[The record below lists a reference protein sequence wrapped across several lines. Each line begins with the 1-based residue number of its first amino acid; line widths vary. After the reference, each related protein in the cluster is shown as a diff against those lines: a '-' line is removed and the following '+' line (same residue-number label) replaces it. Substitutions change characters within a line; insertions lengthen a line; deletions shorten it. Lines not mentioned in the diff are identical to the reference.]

1 VQHVHVH
8 VHLHVHVHV
17 HAYAYVHV
25 DPHTLTS
32 CRSAPYREGRGRRSA
47 PWAGTTVRRANGGG
61 GPLPGCPHTQRSLK
75 IRGPGRLGCG
85 PPRLL
90 RLHIGTEGGRCE
102 ARSGV
107 SSCAARCARPRASV
121 IATLEDQSSARLQAA
136 GCSPLATWT
145 GADNAV
151 VFPRPGQTGPLPR
164 RKATWYTVTLKDSIG
179 LNPHVPRKRS
189 TTTDPVQNRQS
200 YPLVWL

>member
-1 VQHVHVH
+1 

-107 SSCAARCARPRASV
+107 SSCCAVRAPSRLGHCNIGRPVQRTPPSRGMLPSRYLDRGGQRGGIPA
-121 IATLEDQSSARLQAA
+121 
-136 GCSPLATWT
+136 
-145 GADNAV
+145 
-151 VFPRPGQTGPLPR
+151 PRPDRTSPPKKGNLVYRYPQRFNWFESTRPPKTLHDYRSCP
-164 RKATWYTVTLKDSIG
+164 KSTV
-179 LNPHVPRKRS
+179 VPTCMVVNYLR
-189 TTTDPVQNRQS
+189 T
-200 YPLVWL
+200 